1 MNGLHVAT
9 LLQSDSDGLTIG
21 ELLGSLPTD
30 ATSLFAAALLLGFF
44 GLIVYFG
51 RGSGSADAARPKAPK
66 SHAEDARELSR
77 SEGDPGP

>member
-1 MNGLHVAT
+1 MNGPYVAT
-9 LLQSDSDGLTIG
+9 LLQSDSDGLTIS

-51 RGSGSADAARPKAPK
+51 RGSGSSNAAGPEAPESEIRDK
-66 SHAEDARELSR
+66 RELSP